1 MTNCD
6 RAGAVAPV
14 SGVVDPAFV
23 AVAEEFDRN
32 FTARGEVGASLHVLV
47 DGRPVVDLWGGVADP
62 ATGRPWERDTVGV
75 VFSCTKAAVALCVH
89 LLLASGEIRE
99 DMPVT
104 QVWPQFGANG
114 KGDITIGMLLNHSAG
129 IPVLSEPLG
138 SGMLEDWEYM
148 VGRIAD
154 QAPFWRPGE
163 RHGYHPV
170 TFGFVLGEVVRR
182 VTGSSIG
189 GFFASEIAGPQ
200 GLDFWIGLP
209 PEIEPRVA
217 PIVKG
222 IAGEVTTTPFLDAA
236 LHQRGSIP
244 NLFVFN
250 SGDWSR
256 VGVNT
261 RAGRAAE
268 IPAANGV
275 TNGRGL
281 AQMYANVLRGP
292 VAGSLGGLESAPA
305 HSMPVSDGLDA
316 TLLMRTRFRG
326 GFMLSMDNGARLGDG
341 HSMRIG
347 SRAFGHCGSG
357 GSIGF
362 ADPELG
368 LSVGYTMNKQGPGT
382 LLNERG
388 RALVDAIYRSL
399 GQSVPPPPAPPEPQP
414 EQDQR

>member
-1 MTNCD
+1 MTY
-6 RAGAVAPV
+6 R
-14 SGVVDPAFV
+14 GVVDPAF
-23 AVAEEFDRN
+23 AAAAEEFERN
-32 FTARGEVGASLHVLV
+32 FTERGEVGASLCVLV
-47 DGRPVVDLWGGVADP
+47 DGEPVVDLWGGVADP
-62 ATGRPWERDTVGV
+62 ETGRRWERDTVGV
-75 VFSCTKAAVALCVH
+75 VFSCTKAAVALSVH

-99 DMPVT
+99 DMPVA
-104 QVWPQFGANG
+104 QVWPQFAANG
-114 KGDITIGMLLNHSAG
+114 KGDITIGMLLDHSAG
-129 IPVLSEPLG
+129 IPVLSEPLR
-138 SGMLEDWEYM
+138 SGALEDWEYM

-154 QAPFWRPGE
+154 QAPFWRPGA

-209 PEIEPRVA
+209 QEIEPRVA
-217 PIVKG
+217 PIVSG
-222 IAGEVTTTPFLDAA
+222 VAGEVTTTTPFLDAA

-250 SGDWSR
+250 SGDWARS
-256 VGVNT
+256 GVNT

-275 TNGRGL
+275 TNARGL
-281 AQMYANVLRGP
+281 AQMYTHALRTP
-292 VAGSLGGLESAPA
+292 VAGWLGGLESSPA
-305 HSMPVSDGLDA
+305 QSMPVSDGLDA

-326 GFMLSMDNGARLGDG
+326 GFMLSMDNSAQLGDG

-362 ADPELG
+362 ADPEFG

-399 GQSVPPPPAPPEPQP
+399 GQSVPPPQAVPEPQL
-414 EQDQR
+414 EQDQ

>member
-6 RAGAVAPV
+6 QAGAATLMRGVA
-14 SGVVDPAFV
+14 DPAFA

-32 FTARGEVGASLHVLV
+32 FAERGEVGASLHVLV

-62 ATGRPWERDTVGV
+62 ETGRVWEQDTVSV
-75 VFSCTKAAVALCVH
+75 VFSATKAAVALCVH
-89 LLLASGEIRE
+89 RLLASGDLHE
-99 DMPVT
+99 DMSVA
-104 QVWPQFGANG
+104 QVWPEFAANG

-138 SGMLEDWEYM
+138 SGMLEDWEFM
-148 VGRIAD
+148 ADRIAD
-154 QAPFWRPGE
+154 QAPFWLPGE
-163 RHGYHPV
+163 QHGYHPV

-182 VTGSSIG
+182 VAGSTIG
-189 GFFASEIAGPQ
+189 TFFASEIAGPQ

-222 IAGEVTTTPFLDAA
+222 IAGEVAPTPFLDAA

-250 SGDWSR
+250 SGNWAR
-256 VGVNT
+256 AGVNT

-275 TNGRGL
+275 TNGKGL
-281 AQMYANVLRGP
+281 AKMYANALRDP
-292 VAGSLGGLESAPA
+292 AVRCLAEPKSSSAKEM
-305 HSMPVSDGLDA
+305 HMSDGFDA

-326 GFMLSMDNGARLGDG
+326 GFMLSMDNTAQLGAGQ
-341 HSMRIG
+341 SMRIG
-347 SRAFGHCGSG
+347 SNAFGHCGSG

-362 ADPELG
+362 ADPALG

-388 RALVDAIYRSL
+388 QALVDAIYRSL
-399 GQSVPPPPAPPEPQP
+399 GQSVPTPAPLESQF
-414 EQDQR
+414 EQDRL